1 MKWKFERQNQIG
13 ILLDICFDPEANQP
27 FHIFSL
33 KMLDQEFF
41 HHFSSTLCKRVI
53 IKTNSATN
61 GNLKE
66 KKLEKS
72 ESCHAWLERRKF
84 GVNLTDL
91 FDGDC
96 SENIECLTIKK
107 QIFVDKCEIAKL
119 FRHSSHF
126 NLSTSFCGK
135 RTLELPEQIS

>member
-1 MKWKFERQNQIG
+1 MLNVWS
-13 ILLDICFDPEANQP
+13 
-27 FHIFSL
+27 SL
-33 KMLDQEFF
+33 FLRLALVTSRGQKNGARWRVH

-53 IKTNSATN
+53 IKTYSATN

-107 QIFVDKCEIAKL
+107 QIFVDK
-119 FRHSSHF
+119 
-126 NLSTSFCGK
+126 
-135 RTLELPEQIS
+135 